1 MGAVYPKPRRA
12 DMTDG
17 PAVAVVEGALALS
30 GSSIVG
36 KSGLV
41 IAPTGPGIGHVGTG
55 V

>member
-17 PAVAVVEGALALS
+17 PAVVAEGALALS
-30 GSSIVG
+30 GSSSIAG